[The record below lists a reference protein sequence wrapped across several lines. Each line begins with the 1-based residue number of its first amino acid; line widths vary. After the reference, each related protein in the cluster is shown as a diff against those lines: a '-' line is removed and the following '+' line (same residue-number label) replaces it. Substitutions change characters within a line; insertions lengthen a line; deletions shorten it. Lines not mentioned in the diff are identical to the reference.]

1 MLSRA
6 NAKKG
11 AQEPKTFEEIRDDC
25 STKGQLWEDPDFPAT
40 DSSIYFKNPPSVWPG
55 IKWMRPKE
63 ICSNPEMFVGGASR
77 LDVNQGALGDCWL
90 LAAVSCLATSDQM
103 LHNVV
108 PADQSFDSNYAGI
121 FRFRFW
127 SYGQWIEVF
136 IDDRLPTKNGKLVY
150 MHSEEK
156 SEFWSALLEKA
167 YAKLS
172 GSYEALSG
180 GLTVEALTDFTGG
193 VAARH
198 ELRDKAP
205 SDLFQI
211 MYKASKNGALMGCS
225 IDSDANSR
233 ELQLPS
239 GLLIGHAYSI
249 TDVRLMDVKTSNKA
263 GQIPMVRV
271 RNPWGDSHEWKGA
284 WSDNSQEWRLV
295 PDDEK
300 QDIGLVYN
308 HDGEFWMS
316 YKDFVANFQR
326 LEICFLG
333 PDGLA
338 LDSTLG
344 LGNEKSVKWES
355 NIQEGSWTRS
365 VNAGGCKNYPQS
377 FWTNPQYRITIDDHD
392 PDDNE
397 GSGTIVL
404 GVMQKDRRKLKNK
417 ALGNLVIGYY
427 IFQLSDKDVGT
438 LNNNYFRTHQP
449 VAKSSQFSDLREVSG
464 VHKLPCGDYVVMP
477 TTFEP
482 NEEGDFIV
490 RLFSERKADALKVM
504 DEETGSKEIKK
515 EEIDGGMTEE
525 DKANRQRAKQAY
537 IDLAGKD
544 GEIDAYEFMDFLN
557 KVFPKQGFKTDGF
570 SADMTRTMVALE
582 DTDVTGKLGY
592 EEFKKIWTN
601 LVLCTKVFRKLDTDG
616 TGYFNSFE
624 LRTAFYT
631 LGFTIS
637 NAIFAAIAIRHGD
650 KDGRI
655 SFDDFI
661 LCFLQLKSA
670 FTQFSHKDPAA
681 DGRAVF
687 QYEEFLKM
695 TMYS

>member
-1 MLSRA
+1 
-6 NAKKG
+6 
-11 AQEPKTFEEIRDDC
+11 
-25 STKGQLWEDPDFPAT
+25 
-40 DSSIYFKNPPSVWPG
+40 
-55 IKWMRPKE
+55 
-63 ICSNPEMFVGGASR
+63 
-77 LDVNQGALGDCWL
+77 
-90 LAAVSCLATSDQM
+90 
-103 LHNVV
+103 
-108 PADQSFDSNYAGI
+108 
-121 FRFRFW
+121 
-127 SYGQWIEVF
+127 
-136 IDDRLPTKNGKLVY
+136 
-150 MHSEEK
+150 
-156 SEFWSALLEKA
+156 
-167 YAKLS
+167 
-172 GSYEALSG
+172 
-180 GLTVEALTDFTGG
+180 
-193 VAARH
+193 
-198 ELRDKAP
+198 
-205 SDLFQI
+205 
-211 MYKASKNGALMGCS
+211 
-225 IDSDANSR
+225 
-233 ELQLPS
+233 
-239 GLLIGHAYSI
+239 
-249 TDVRLMDVKTSNKA
+249 
-263 GQIPMVRV
+263 
-271 RNPWGDSHEWKGA
+271 
-284 WSDNSQEWRLV
+284 
-295 PDDEK
+295 
-300 QDIGLVYN
+300 
-308 HDGEFWMS
+308 
-316 YKDFVANFQR
+316 
-326 LEICFLG
+326 
-333 PDGLA
+333 
-338 LDSTLG
+338 
-344 LGNEKSVKWES
+344 
-355 NIQEGSWTRS
+355 
-365 VNAGGCKNYPQS
+365 
-377 FWTNPQYRITIDDHD
+377 
-392 PDDNE
+392 
-397 GSGTIVL
+397 
-404 GVMQKDRRKLKNK
+404 
-417 ALGNLVIGYY
+417 
-427 IFQLSDKDVGT
+427 
-438 LNNNYFRTHQP
+438 
-449 VAKSSQFSDLREVSG
+449 
-464 VHKLPCGDYVVMP
+464 MP